1 MRQSYKNLVSDT
13 AVFAVGNML
22 TKAIQFFLLP
32 MYTAL
37 LSAEQYGIGELVNNL
52 SELLYPLCCI
62 GIYEGVFRFSLDRD
76 ADRKEVFSTGALIA
90 LSLIPVVI
98 AAGVFGFSFTGFDY
112 TWYLVVLCL
121 ASSLKMLCLQFAKGI
136 GKTILYAASG
146 IAGALILCGAGFLL
160 LGVWG
165 MGVVGYLLA
174 LILAQFVQLLITAC
188 GSRIWRYFSFAS
200 I

>member
-76 ADRKEVFSTGALIA
+76 ADRKEVFSTGALVA

-98 AAGVFGFSFTGFDY
+98 AAGVFGFSFTGFRLH
-112 TWYLVVLCL
+112 LV
-121 ASSLKMLCLQFAKGI
+121 SSC
-136 GKTILYAASG
+136 
-146 IAGALILCGAGFLL
+146 ALPRL
-160 LGVWG
+160 VPQDV
-165 MGVVGYLLA
+165 MSSV
-174 LILAQFVQLLITAC
+174 
-188 GSRIWRYFSFAS
+188 RERHR
-200 I
+200 

>member
-76 ADRKEVFSTGALIA
+76 ADRKEVFSTGALVA
-90 LSLIPVVI
+90 LSSVSYTHLTLPTI
-98 AAGVFGFSFTGFDY
+98 A
-112 TWYLVVLCL
+112 
-121 ASSLKMLCLQFAKGI
+121 
-136 GKTILYAASG
+136 
-146 IAGALILCGAGFLL
+146 
-160 LGVWG
+160 
-165 MGVVGYLLA
+165 
-174 LILAQFVQLLITAC
+174 
-188 GSRIWRYFSFAS
+188 
-200 I
+200 